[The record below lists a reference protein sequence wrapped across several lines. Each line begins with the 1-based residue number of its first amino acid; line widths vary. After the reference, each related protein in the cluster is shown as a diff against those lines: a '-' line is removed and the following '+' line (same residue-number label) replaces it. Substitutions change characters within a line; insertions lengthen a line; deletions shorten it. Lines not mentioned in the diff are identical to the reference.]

1 VRDHED
7 ELEANPVTD
16 EELEALA
23 LAGDVDAPLDGGA
36 VSIFE
41 VLERSPVGPLPSWYS
56 PAVMGVRR
64 LHGWR
69 GRVVVCSAL
78 SVIVSFITITAAGL
92 CNTYG
97 QLHL

>member
-1 VRDHED
+1 MTDD
-7 ELEANPVTD
+7 ELV
-16 EELEALA
+16 ALA
-23 LAGDVDAPLDGGA
+23 LAGDVDAPLEDDA

-41 VLERSPVGPLPSWYS
+41 VLGPSVPARLPSWYS

-64 LHGWR
+64 LPGWR
-69 GRVVVCSAL
+69 GWVVRCGAL
-78 SVIVSFITITAAGL
+78 SVIISFVTITAAGL